1 MQTAFYNKSNK
12 IKRVDQISA
21 TAV

>member
-12 IKRVDQISA
+12 IKKVDQISA